1 MISFLIGILG
11 PILSYASNRNPHN
24 CIILNNWV
32 FENFILA
39 DKPFAKAEQSLV
51 TCVSVNNS
59 LYGKLVSLLEFPILI
74 WVKLK
79 FDFN

>member
-11 PILSYASNRNPHN
+11 PILSYASNRNPHD

-39 DKPFAKAEQSLV
+39 DKLFAKAEQSLV

-59 LYGKLVSLLEFPILI
+59 LYGKLVSLLEFSILI
-74 WVKLK
+74 WIKLK